1 MFTTLRFLHGSNG
14 RRGPADMAHDFVVK
28 PWPRSSLFA
37 AKPYEYHCIRCGWSF
52 LFNRPRGQ
60 ITALDQSGAPLSEP
74 SNTAR
79 SRTFAAGPCP
89 AFYTPAQV
97 APAAP
102 KRWRHRPPSAKEGL
116 RRSRFLFWFHVMRQ
130 TLLLRGSEITE
141 LLVTHG

>member
-102 KRWRHRPPSAKEGL
+102 KRRRHRPPSAKEGL
-116 RRSRFLFWFHVMRQ
+116 RPPYPQVV
-130 TLLLRGSEITE
+130 GITKFPQPAKE
-141 LLVTHG
+141 APAQEVTKAEE